1 VGNHKKH
8 IDNAKLVTK
17 ISGTRIEQGFQW
29 CKPL

>member
-1 VGNHKKH
+1 MFLSG
-8 IDNAKLVTK
+8 LLK